1 MKKVCLIGSM
11 RFYDE
16 ILSLAEEFHHEGY
29 IVLVPFKDKSDT
41 ITDKQREIY
50 DALIREIIDMVDEVF
65 VVNVENYIGKSVTS
79 EIKYAMQQGKPI
91 RYLEDRIKIIT
102 ICCSHKYKK
111 EMEKIY
117 LEETSKG
124 NMVLLPAI
132 FDFKIDELTCDDI
145 SIHHMLHNKKIDIC
159 DEVWVLDY
167 DGYIGKDTQREVDY
181 AKSNN
186 KVIKYVIDHT

>member
-1 MKKVCLIGSM
+1 
-11 RFYDE
+11 
-16 ILSLAEEFHHEGY
+16 
-29 IVLVPFKDKSDT
+29 
-41 ITDKQREIY
+41 
-50 DALIREIIDMVDEVF
+50 
-65 VVNVENYIGKSVTS
+65 
-79 EIKYAMQQGKPI
+79 
-91 RYLEDRIKIIT
+91 
-102 ICCSHKYKK
+102 
-111 EMEKIY
+111 MEKIY

-124 NMVLLPAI
+124 NMVSLPAI

-186 KVIKYVIDHT
+186 KVIKYVIDPT